1 MGGSVRFAGHNFQRS
16 LVFCFVFLFF
26 LWVSDG
32 RGGTERTE
40 TIIPITNYVS
50 LFVLSSIA
58 RDKKSIGGGSEI
70 NQMFAYTRSNS
81 SVLPS
86 KKTSPDKHNS
96 SRLTMFSKEEWN
108 VDTESIPLFKLFRF
122 SHSWRSG
129 ND

>member
-16 LVFCFVFLFF
+16 LVFCFIFLFF

-58 RDKKSIGGGSEI
+58 KDKKSIGGGGSCGAKLIKCLPTLGQTPQFYQAKSLPE
-70 NQMFAYTRSNS
+70 QAQLLTFEHTLKRRVKCRHRKYT
-81 SVLPS
+81 
-86 KKTSPDKHNS
+86 
-96 SRLTMFSKEEWN
+96 
-108 VDTESIPLFKLFRF
+108 II
-122 SHSWRSG
+122 
-129 ND
+129 